1 MIIGELK
8 DTHVNNDAAYADN
21 DFGLVKHSQ
30 VLIITDANGS
40 LGGWLL
46 REMITLLCKN
56 LIM

>member
-1 MIIGELK
+1 MLIGELK

-21 DFGLVKHSQ
+21 DFGLVKQ
-30 VLIITDANGS
+30 VLLITDANGS